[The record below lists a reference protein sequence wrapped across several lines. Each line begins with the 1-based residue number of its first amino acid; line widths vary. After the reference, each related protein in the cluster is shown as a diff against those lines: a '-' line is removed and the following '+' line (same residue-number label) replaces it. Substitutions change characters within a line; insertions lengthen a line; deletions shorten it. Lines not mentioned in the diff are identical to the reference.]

1 MESEAEDRMATKLK
15 TNPPTAASAYQDWA
29 SAVHIFYSANPAA
42 SGNPQTFYASSPSLA
57 SFVWGTETPGSG
69 IQHSSIFSHGSAFSR
84 QAKPTRDGTARNVEG
99 EDKVS
104 EGGSSGTSDKGAS
117 ATENCKESGGEE
129 SSTNRID
136 DDAARLA
143 SINSHGKININGQKR
158 QIPEDFKGADESEE
172 RRQKRKQ
179 SNRESA
185 RRSRERRQK
194 ECESLARLAAELN
207 AHNGGLRA
215 EVDQLHAE
223 CGRVGAENAS
233 LMEQLKALYGANV
246 LSAFEG
252 D

>member
-136 DDAARLA
+136 DD
-143 SINSHGKININGQKR
+143 
-158 QIPEDFKGADESEE
+158 ESEE